1 MINIDEIKENGR
13 LYGIPTTTIERDYVQ
28 NHFLRSLYSKSD
40 FLVFKGGT
48 AIRKAFIRDYRFS
61 NDLDFTLSKRMEQE
75 HITSLITEVKEEL
88 RSKEGIIFEDKAS
101 FKSVETGWKIKLNY
115 NSMLSQN
122 IRIRLDL
129 DITEKGKEVIVT
141 PVEKH
146 RLIHRYSDA
155 CQIDLVTYSLAE
167 ITIEKIR
174 ALCDRSW
181 PRDLY
186 DVCNLWPRIEKLDLK
201 AIFAKKCEVRGITP
215 TLEKYNQN
223 KEKLKIGWSKSLEHQ
238 LKEVP
243 DFENSFLTSL
253 HILKWLEV
261 K

>member
-1 MINIDEIKENGR
+1 MINIDEIKEIGR
-13 LYGIPTTTIERDYVQ
+13 AYGIPTTTIERDYVQ
-28 NHFLRSLYSKSD
+28 NHFLRSLYSRSD

-61 NDLDFTLSKRMEQE
+61 NDLDFTLSKGMEQE
-75 HITSLITEVKEEL
+75 HITSLITKIKEDL
-88 RSKEGIIFEDKAS
+88 RRKEGIIFEDKV
-101 FKSVETGWKIKLNY
+101 KSKDVETGWKI
-115 NSMLSQN
+115 SMKYDSILSQN

-129 DITEKGKEVIVT
+129 DITEYENEVIVT

-146 RLIHRYSDA
+146 PLIHRYSDA
-155 CQIDLVTYSLAE
+155 CQIDLVTYSLTE

-174 ALCDRSW
+174 ALCDRGW

-186 DVCNLWPRIEKLDLK
+186 DVCNLWPRIEKSGLNT
-201 AIFAKKCEVRGITP
+201 IFAKKCEVRGVEP
-215 TLEKYNQN
+215 TLEKYKQN
-223 KEKLKIGWSKSLEHQ
+223 KEKLRRGWSKSLERQ

-243 DFENSFLTSL
+243 DFESSFLTSL
-253 HILKWLEV
+253 QILEWLDV

>member
-1 MINIDEIKENGR
+1 MINVDEIKENGR
-13 LYGIPTTTIERDYVQ
+13 LLRIPTTTIERDHVQ

-61 NDLDFTLSKRMEQE
+61 NDLDFTLSKWMEQE
-75 HITSLITEVKEEL
+75 HIISLITDVKEEL
-88 RSKEGIIFEDKAS
+88 RSKEGIVFEDRVG
-101 FKSVETGWKIKLNY
+101 FKNVETGWKVKLNY
-115 NSMLSQN
+115 NSILSQN
-122 IRIRLDL
+122 IRIRLDM
-129 DITEKGKEVIVT
+129 DITRYEKEVIVT

-146 RLIHRYSDA
+146 RLIHRYSDT
-155 CQIDLVTYSLAE
+155 CQIDLITYSLAE

-186 DVCNLWPRIEKLDLK
+186 DVCNLWPRIEKSGLK
-201 AIFAKKCEVRGITP
+201 TIFAKKCEVRGITP
-215 TLEKYNQN
+215 TLEKYNKN
-223 KEKLKIGWSKSLEHQ
+223 KEKLRLGWSKSLEHQ
-238 LKEVP
+238 LKVVP
-243 DFENSFLTSL
+243 DFESSFLTSL
-253 HILKWLEV
+253 QILKWLEV